1 MTQAQYDNSL
11 LTTRKAAAMLGVSL
25 RSVQLWCDAGKLT
38 YCLTAG
44 GHRRISRESVAQ
56 RLALVTRNATA
67 ASGTETA
74 DAESVLR
81 PALEAALSALSA
93 DALRQLRLVV
103 APDASS
109 AIVFNLKRAAE
120 DPAAS
125 ALTKFDMQCV
135 NWRVGYPNHCAVS
148 GVAVLGT
155 RQCIVR
161 LQVVAYHTFPLG
173 EHMLRRDMLQFSVA
187 FL

>member
-25 RSVQLWCDAGKLT
+25 RTVQLWCDAGKLT
-38 YCLTAG
+38 YCLTVG
-44 GHRRISRESVAQ
+44 GHRRISRESVTQ

-103 APDASS
+103 AHGASS

-120 DPAAS
+120 DTAAS
-125 ALTKFDMQCV
+125 ALTKSDVQSV
-135 NWRVGYPNHCAVS
+135 NWHITHPNHCSISGAV
-148 GVAVLGT
+148 VLGQ
-155 RQCIVR
+155 RQCLLH
-161 LQVVAYHTFPLG
+161 LQVVDYNAFPLG
-173 EHMLRRDMLQFSVA
+173 EHMLRRDMLQLSVD